1 MTGAVWGG
9 VAAVAV
15 ASLAYLVYFDQKRQS
30 DPAFRKKLRA
40 DRKKAEKKLEERK
53 REAATAAAA
62 SRRTSASPAGG
73 PAGRALNDEYIKQLE
88 EEPFPKSQA
97 EKEVYFM
104 KHLDV
109 GTELLSKGP
118 KYYDAAAK
126 CFIRVLKIYHDPMQL
141 LMIIEST
148 VPPAVFSLIMDLMAK
163 DVGMAGAGGAAAA
176 SAPSQPTVEEI
187 E

>member
-1 MTGAVWGG
+1 MLNLQCLG
-9 VAAVAV
+9 
-15 ASLAYLVYFDQKRQS
+15 
-30 DPAFRKKLRA
+30 A

-53 REAATAAAA
+53 REAAAAAAAA

-109 GTELLSKGP
+109 GTDLLSKG
-118 KYYDAAAK
+118 KKMD
-126 CFIRVLKIYHDPMQL
+126 
-141 LMIIEST
+141 IEWFLPLDS
-148 VPPAVFSLIMDLMAK
+148 
-163 DVGMAGAGGAAAA
+163 
-176 SAPSQPTVEEI
+176 
-187 E
+187 